1 MNSHALEL
9 LLFAIAPL
17 RGLLAHNAID
27 IDDDDDGDDDDDDE
41 KTKIELSLQS
51 RAHWANSQILQ
62 IHARVPSVSVG
73 IFQFSKM
80 LTNLGVVKPVK
91 SVLLSSRSLLLI

>member
-27 IDDDDDGDDDDDDE
+27 IDDDDDDDD
-41 KTKIELSLQS
+41 SLVDLPF
-51 RAHWANSQILQ
+51 I
-62 IHARVPSVSVG
+62 G
-73 IFQFSKM
+73 
-80 LTNLGVVKPVK
+80 
-91 SVLLSSRSLLLI
+91 

>member
-27 IDDDDDGDDDDDDE
+27 IDDDDDGDDDDDE

>member
-27 IDDDDDGDDDDDDE
+27 IDDDGDDDDDE

>member
-27 IDDDDDGDDDDDDE
+27 IDDDDDDDDDDE
-41 KTKIELSLQS
+41 KTKSNSRYSLVHIGPTAKYFKSMLECHQC
-51 RAHWANSQILQ
+51 L
-62 IHARVPSVSVG
+62 SVS
-73 IFQFSKM
+73 FS
-80 LTNLGVVKPVK
+80 
-91 SVLLSSRSLLLI
+91 SQRC